1 MRAIYRVSAFVML
14 LLSAASLNAV
24 NMRFLKDAPLTRLN
38 SDELKVFREFL
49 VKTLDETPQGT
60 TVEWTAPKT
69 IFNSKITP
77 QKSASDGSF
86 KCRQARI
93 ESKSSD
99 RQASGDYWFCKSDK
113 AGWQFRT
120 PSKNAK
126 VENQ

>member
-1 MRAIYRVSAFVML
+1 MRTPLITGKPYRPPTFSSGIASAILPPRRCIRHLRAAHNKCVMRAIYRVSAFVML

-69 IFNSKITP
+69 VFNSKITP
-77 QKSASDGSF
+77 QKSASDGS
-86 KCRQARI
+86 
-93 ESKSSD
+93 
-99 RQASGDYWFCKSDK
+99 
-113 AGWQFRT
+113 
-120 PSKNAK
+120 
-126 VENQ
+126 